1 MNIKNKL
8 FYRFL
13 NFPLYKKLFI
23 NKYTET
29 FKEIFSIFLFT
40 KIACINNSKKTFF
53 TLFYIYLNTTYFLYN
68 LTKHHSLIIKS
79 KFSLSFCIF
88 LKNMH
93 DIAIIIVKNNI
104 KIFIIFNLYQALI

>member
-68 LTKHHSLIIKS
+68 LTKHQPLIIKS
-79 KFSLSFCIF
+79 KFSLSFYTF

-93 DIAIIIVKNNI
+93 DIAIIIAKKQYKKYFLLLTYI
-104 KIFIIFNLYQALI
+104 KP